1 MILSWNCIVS
11 SEIVIRCRNWIVCS
25 ELAFAA
31 ELCVLQRICDSLLNF
46 SCLQRIHDSLS
57 KLCCLQRNY
66 DSLPKL
72 SCLQRIIIRCR
83 IVCSEGKFMI
93 HGRSGIVCN
102 EFVIHYRNWLS
113 AAISIRCQIVCSAV
127 NLWFA
132 AEVVLCAMN
141 LWFTIKVVLSAAKL
155 WFAVEIELSEAN

>member
-1 MILSWNCIVS
+1 VLCSEFVIHSWNCIVS

-31 ELCVLQRICDSLLNF
+31 ELCVLQRICDSLPKF

-57 KLCCLQRNY
+57 KLCCLQQNY

-93 HGRSGIVCN
+93 RGRSGIVC
-102 EFVIHYRNWLS
+102 VTTWLS
-113 AAISIRCQIVCSAV
+113 KPKTIVNFLYIYIYLIHMVPVIKELESSHHQ
-127 NLWFA
+127 NPIH
-132 AEVVLCAMN
+132 
-141 LWFTIKVVLSAAKL
+141 TINSSFK
-155 WFAVEIELSEAN
+155 SESYTNT